1 MRNSI
6 CALLLPILL
15 FPPMSAAQANIGLK
29 DWGRVAKILPG
40 TRVKVKLTQKG
51 KKLKGKL
58 VSSDENGIHVTL
70 SDGSGRSIGRTSI
83 REIQALHGKLKYAPL
98 IGAAAGAIALG
109 VPLGQSGDIVPLG
122 VALFAGIGAAIGF
135 GIGFG
140 IEMGFRYSIVY
151 EAP

>member
-1 MRNSI
+1 
-6 CALLLPILL
+6 
-15 FPPMSAAQANIGLK
+15 MSAAQANIGFK
-29 DWGRVAKILPG
+29 DWGSVAKILPG

-109 VPLGQSGDIVPLG
+109 VPASHPSADFVIWA
-122 VALFAGIGAAIGF
+122 VALSAGIGAAIGF
-135 GIGFG
+135 GIG
-140 IEMGFRYSIVY
+140 MGFRYSIVY

>member
-1 MRNSI
+1 M
-6 CALLLPILL
+6 PILL

-29 DWGRVAKILPG
+29 DWGKVAKLLPG

-109 VPLGQSGDIVPLG
+109 VLAGHPNSDIVPWG